1 MNLEEPCAVE
11 KRPTINERLL
21 VIYKNISEWNRI
33 CDLVHGKLTGMA
45 GEESKKTEPCEATFS
60 LVERLV
66 EETTELRNKISALN
80 KII

>member
-1 MNLEEPCAVE
+1 
-11 KRPTINERLL
+11 
-21 VIYKNISEWNRI
+21 
-33 CDLVHGKLTGMA
+33 MA